1 MTKGQVWP
9 SLFQQKASFSW
20 GQGLLWWWLYL
31 LFLGNSDRNKGV
43 TMQCIVWCALNLRGS
58 ARFHFRVQ
66 VWILSKC
73 FDFFAENNIHGVI
86 KSKRKGV
93 WMYIVLIT
101 TKKTEAVRVL
111 GPWSWS
117 PTWCGPSISSLM
129 IGISWLDGSL
139 IVKLFKQRWQ
149 CFAAE
154 QGAMSSVDFHL
165 WHHYSVIVLRSLL
178 FIIMALFGHKLC
190 TYRSEE
196 SLEF

>member
-1 MTKGQVWP
+1 
-9 SLFQQKASFSW
+9 
-20 GQGLLWWWLYL
+20 
-31 LFLGNSDRNKGV
+31 
-43 TMQCIVWCALNLRGS
+43 
-58 ARFHFRVQ
+58 
-66 VWILSKC
+66 
-73 FDFFAENNIHGVI
+73 
-86 KSKRKGV
+86 
-93 WMYIVLIT
+93 MYIVLMT

>member
-1 MTKGQVWP
+1 
-9 SLFQQKASFSW
+9 
-20 GQGLLWWWLYL
+20 
-31 LFLGNSDRNKGV
+31 
-43 TMQCIVWCALNLRGS
+43 
-58 ARFHFRVQ
+58 
-66 VWILSKC
+66 
-73 FDFFAENNIHGVI
+73 
-86 KSKRKGV
+86 
-93 WMYIVLIT
+93 MYIVIT
-101 TKKTEAVRVL
+101 TKKTETVRVL
-111 GPWSWS
+111 GPQSWS

-154 QGAMSSVDFHL
+154 QSAMSSVDFHL

-196 SLEF
+196 SLEFQLEPQFFSGEYGFQIMYVTSRMQIEKKTSFTLLQSDFSCKY